1 MLQWLFDL
9 DTLSL
14 SEEGVRLGFE
24 RPFPGWA
31 WFLIAI
37 GALALGAWS
46 YRRLSGSRPV
56 RFTLAGL
63 RTALLILLVLF
74 ISGPQLV
81 DREETFEEDWVLVLI
96 DRSASLQIEDIQSTE
111 NPDTTRITR
120 DQQLRDTLERTWD
133 QWSQLSEDKT
143 VLWLGFDSGA
153 YDLPL
158 DGEPDQRRI
167 AFQNPTGR
175 QTRLG
180 TAIDQ
185 ALARAAARSL
195 SSVVIITDGRSTD
208 DLSRAALRRL
218 RSEQIPVHAVALG
231 STDPVGDIAIR
242 FAEAPPVAFVG
253 DLSPVSVTVERVGGG
268 ETSTG
273 ATVRLIDTETGET
286 LDEQEVIFEPGAS
299 SSSEQRVLLKT
310 SSDLPGDRNW
320 RVEVVPDGAD
330 LIETNNTRPIEISL
344 VDRPIRVLYLDGY
357 PRWEQRYLRSLLLRE
372 ESIDATTLILSP
384 ERRYIQDSNTLITD
398 LPASPEEW
406 AEYDAIMIGDMRP
419 EVLTIEQMTQ
429 IREHVALRG
438 GGLIWAAGPSSL
450 PSLWFDTPL
459 ADLLP
464 FSRSGADGSTIS
476 GAVLMQPTP
485 VATDLG
491 VLRLAG
497 NDDRSA
503 TGWPE
508 ELSLA
513 ETGWSLL
520 RYAQYIEPSGLKPAA
535 QILASAK
542 PVLGGD
548 DMPLLLLM
556 RYGSGRSLYL
566 ASDETWRWRFGRGEV
581 LFERFWIQ
589 LIRMLGRDRLARSGQ
604 EAILTAS
611 PNRAIVQQPVR
622 VSVELLDQALIDT
635 APPSITVEVE
645 RSIIGETDRGLAPLE
660 LVLAR
665 EAVAV
670 REEDENAQST
680 NQSAGVTYSS
690 LWLPPEPGLWSVVPT
705 SSLLTPL
712 ALHAEVEVALP
723 DDELRHPETD
733 HERLALIAEETGGSV
748 VLASDFNTLPDL
760 PNRATRR
767 LFERTESLWD
777 TPIAMILVL
786 SLLTLEWVGRR
797 IIRLI

>member
-1 MLQWLFDL
+1 MLEWLLDL

-24 RPFPGWA
+24 RPLPGWA
-31 WFLIAI
+31 WFLIAM
-37 GALALGAWS
+37 GALALASWS
-46 YRRLSGSRPV
+46 YRSLSGSRPM
-56 RFTLAGL
+56 RLALSAL
-63 RTALLILLVLF
+63 RTLLLLLLVLL

-81 DREETFEEDWVLVLI
+81 DREETFEEDWVLVLV
-96 DRSASLQIEDIQSTE
+96 DRSASLQIEDIASAQDPAARLARE
-111 NPDTTRITR
+111 
-120 DQQLRDTLERTWD
+120 QQLREALERTWD
-133 QWSQLSEDKT
+133 QWNRLSEDKT

-153 YDLPL
+153 YDLRL
-158 DGEPDQRRI
+158 EGNAQERTL
-167 AFQNPTGR
+167 AFQDPTGR

-185 ALARAAARSL
+185 ALARAAARPL
-195 SSVVIITDGRSTD
+195 SSVVILTDGRSTD

-231 STDPVGDIAIR
+231 SADPVGDIAIR
-242 FAEAPPVAFVG
+242 FAEAPPVAFIG

-268 ETSTG
+268 ESSTG
-273 ATVRLIDTETGET
+273 ATVRLIDIDTGET
-286 LDEQEVIFEPGAS
+286 LDEQEVTFESGAAGS
-299 SSSEQRVLLKT
+299 NEQRVLLKT

-320 RVEVVPDGAD
+320 RVEVVPDGPD
-330 LIETNNTRPIEISL
+330 LIESNNTRPIEISL

-384 ERRYIQDSNTLITD
+384 DRRYIQDSNTLISN
-398 LPASPEEW
+398 LPSSPEEW

-419 EVLTIEQMTQ
+419 EVLTTDQMMQ

-450 PSLWFDTPL
+450 PGLWFDTPL

-476 GAVLMQPTP
+476 GSVLMQPTP
-485 VATDLG
+485 VASDLG
-491 VLRLAG
+491 VLRLGG

-535 QILASAK
+535 QVLASAR

-622 VSVELLDQALIDT
+622 VSVELLDQALIDA
-635 APPSITVEVE
+635 APPSITVEIE
-645 RSIIGETDRGLAPLE
+645 RSTIGEADRGLAPIE
-660 LVLAR
+660 IILAR

-670 REEDENAQST
+670 REDSGTST
-680 NQSAGVTYSS
+680 GSDLSAGVLYSS

-712 ALHAEVEVALP
+712 GLEAEVEVALP

-733 HERLALIAEETGGSV
+733 HERLALIAQETGGSV
-748 VLASDFNTLPDL
+748 VLAGDFDTLPEL

-777 TPIAMILVL
+777 TPIALILVL
-786 SLLTLEWVGRR
+786 TLLTFEWVGRR